1 MFSSS
6 HKPTKE
12 FVESLGWTL
21 FETNC
26 PRCNSKMEIRFGSYF
41 VFECPRCIEI
51 YFDESAYGLKF
62 GTIEIY
68 IHDSV
73 HTRYVIDNPG
83 TSDDSEFYYFTFSD
97 NNRSDRFKMDKFS
110 IKEILNKIELLE
122 QLS

>member
-1 MFSSS
+1 MFSPS
-6 HKPTKE
+6 HEPTKE

-21 FETNC
+21 FEANC
-26 PRCNSKMEIRFGSYF
+26 PRCKSKMEIRFGSYF
-41 VFECPRCIEI
+41 IFECFGCIEI
-51 YFDESAYGLKF
+51 YFDESKYGLKL

-68 IHDSV
+68 IHDSA
-73 HTRYVIDNPG
+73 HTRYVFDNPG
-83 TSDDSEFYYFTFSD
+83 TSDGSEFYYFAVSD

>member
-41 VFECPRCIEI
+41 VFKCPGCIKI
-51 YFDESAYGLKF
+51 YFDESKYGLKL
-62 GTIEIY
+62 GTIEVHIS
-68 IHDSV
+68 DSA
-73 HTRYVIDNPG
+73 HTRYIFDN
-83 TSDDSEFYYFTFSD
+83 SASSNDSEFYYIAVSD

-122 QLS
+122 QLG